1 MSQPQELV
9 PKTYVLELSQSD
21 ADIVH
26 QEQNGDY
33 TVTFAEPITIDQ
45 GDQLALRMASIDSQK
60 TDSQSVVFAEDQH
73 VSMQFSY
80 YDMNYPINKASGGG
94 AALNRQKINRGAT
107 VPDNYPIDHKMYI
120 QYHEVASNVFELD
133 SIIINYTG
141 GAPTVNGNKLGS
153 FGGGGF
159 FGFRSLV
166 GYFAFPLFSWTDPQ
180 GVLHQSVA
188 KPYATQNHSKSY
200 PGGQEETITIA
211 PANQDDPNW
220 KYTYVS
226 GSTNTFDNEGKGNWK
241 PTMTPAEPGKSIKI
255 SSGAFGS
262 EKIQFNA
269 KSLAITGVAGG
280 IITNVQT
287 TFVSRGGGSTSSEQY
302 FQASTAFGTGA
313 QTRSPIAAPGS
324 SLYQLTQGTAGIVLP
339 AGRYDRSTLA
349 NLITR
354 RFTQVGIS
362 TEKNTGGTTQV
373 YQPNTLLF
381 QNTEQESMAD
391 SIYREILTDD
401 APSGTGVT
409 FDQTNSYTYQG
420 SDPATPANTVN
431 VTIGARKF
439 KLEYGAIGAAYQVS
453 DAHQSVNN
461 PDDIGKDNIA
471 FFRTGT
477 GSVPDPIIFHEVT
490 SATGIIVNDLQ
501 PKQFWDEVMGLYNN
515 WVVPTA
521 TADDGV
527 YYFTQDDLQLDG
539 NDKFPH
545 ESADIQ
551 TFDPKNQRIET
562 APAAD
567 LYIDTTATP
576 TYAVIGDS
584 PVINTEGTFY
594 LLEIQGLNLAQSDF
608 IDSDETMPNISAVI
622 SKQYNANDIVTGFSD
637 AGIPYVHRGSP
648 QVISSAR
655 VRILDPT
662 TKQVVSTLGSR
673 NDVFLN
679 LTTARPIYNPQNVP
693 MPKIPPKPKTQ
704 SER

>member
-26 QEQNGDY
+26 QGQNGDY

-45 GDQLALRMASIDSQK
+45 GDSLALRMASIDSQK

-80 YDMNYPINKASGGG
+80 YDMNYPITVSGGA
-94 AALNRQKINRGAT
+94 AALNRQKINRAV
-107 VPDNYPIDHKMYI
+107 VPDNYPVDHEMYI
-120 QYHEVASNVFELD
+120 QYHQVAANVFELD

-141 GAPTVNGNKLGS
+141 GAPTVNGQKLGN
-153 FGGGGF
+153 FGGSGF
-159 FGFRSLV
+159 IGERSLI
-166 GYFAFPLFSWTDPQ
+166 GYFCFPLFSWTDPQ

-188 KPYATQNHSKSY
+188 KPYKAQTSAVTH
-200 PGGQEETITIA
+200 PGGTDESVKIVPDNTT
-211 PANQDDPNW
+211 DPNW
-220 KYTYVS
+220 KYTYIS
-226 GSTNTFDNEGKGNWK
+226 GSTDKFSNDGTGNWK
-241 PTMTPAEPGKSIKI
+241 PTMTPAKPGQSIKV
-255 SSGAFGS
+255 SSGVFGS

-280 IITNVQT
+280 IITNQET
-287 TFVSRGGGSTSSEQY
+287 TFISRGGGSTSSQQ
-302 FQASTAFGTGA
+302 FLQPVTSFGVGA

-362 TEKNTGGTTQV
+362 DEQNTGGTSQV

-391 SIYREILTDD
+391 SIYRKILSDD
-401 APSGTGVT
+401 APSGVGVT

-420 SDPATPANTVN
+420 SDPATPANTKN

-439 KLEYGAIGAAYQVS
+439 KIEYGNIGAAYQVS

-461 PDDIGKDNIA
+461 PSDPSKDNIA
-471 FFRTGT
+471 FFKTGT
-477 GSVPDPIIFHEVT
+477 GSVPDPTIFHEIT

-501 PKQFWDEVMGLYNN
+501 PRQFWDEVMGLYDN
-515 WVVPTA
+515 WVVPT
-521 TADDGV
+521 TVADDGV
-527 YYFTQDDLQLDG
+527 YYFTKDDLQLAG

-551 TFDPKNQRIET
+551 TFDPTNARIET
-562 APAAD
+562 TPATT
-567 LYIDTTATP
+567 LFIETTATP

-594 LLEIQGLNLAQSDF
+594 LLEIQGLNVAQSDF

-648 QVISSAR
+648 QTIASAR

-662 TKQVVSTLGSR
+662 TKQVVSTLGNR

-679 LTTARPIYNPQNVP
+679 LTTARPVYNPQNVP
-693 MPKIPPKPKTQ
+693 MPKVPPKPKTQ